1 MRAAPLSRAGV
12 RSRAETLLRL
22 LIVQAGLPQ
31 PVVAHPVQSTGRS
44 DEQWAAEAD
53 LAWPQFGVLLEYE
66 GDVHRTSRR
75 RFVSDVRRFERY
87 ADEGWRA
94 MRATRTDLYEDPH
107 ELLSRIARRLRE
119 GGWRPPRRWR
129 LREMKPAIA

>member
-1 MRAAPLSRAGV
+1 
-12 RSRAETLLRL
+12 
-22 LIVQAGLPQ
+22 
-31 PVVAHPVQSTGRS
+31 VQSTGRS

-75 RFVSDVRRFERY
+75 RFVSDVRRCERY

-94 MRATRTDLYEDPH
+94 MRATRADLYDDPR
-107 ELLSRIARRLRE
+107 ELLSRVARRLRD
-119 GGWRPPRRWR
+119 GGWQPPRRWR
-129 LREMKPAIA
+129 LREMKPAVA